1 MNAILMNNAIAL
13 DSSIEHE
20 INADGHGM
28 TVILQYK
35 DGTIKICQNVT
46 EVHWRFKS
54 EYTSAIGPSV
64 AIESD
69 IHREGFTHPISD
81 IVLCT
86 IRPAD
91 MKHSRGCV
99 YR

>member
-1 MNAILMNNAIAL
+1 MNAILLNNAIAL
-13 DSSIEHE
+13 DTAIEHE
-20 INADGHGM
+20 IHGGEHGM

-35 DGTIKICQNVT
+35 DGTIKLCQNVT
-46 EVHWRFKS
+46 EVHWRFRS
-54 EYTSAIGPSV
+54 EYNSVFGPSV

-69 IHREGFTHPISD
+69 IHSEGFTHPIED

-91 MKHSRGCV
+91 KKHSRGCV